1 MFIIELIEKKIARKY
16 SVNEIKNIL
25 YEEYNEHLE
34 EYKDQIIDILIRE
47 GKQIFGRQVRDK
59 ELEFIDFINTDNYFL
74 TLFDIWILIQKFK
87 IPTIFISTTK
97 ILETYNKDNFFI
109 GYGEEND
116 NFAFIVVPGI
126 NHNIAPEF
134 KLIETD
140 VDDVFIP
147 LNKLLASEN
156 KNKISDAFRNK
167 IIFDEFLRDFN
178 PKKLEKKKIRI
189 EDDSDEK
196 EPVKKT
202 KAQPKGK
209 ISESTSS
216 VSQENSSP
224 EIVIKKKQKT
234 KKVELAGTKKQT
246 NKTKK
251 NKKE

>member
-1 MFIIELIEKKIARKY
+1 MIRLNIDFKYFIIISSNEMFIRNGLESYIEKYKNGLQIEEFDKNN
-16 SVNEIKNIL
+16 SWHNFHKGLEKEEI
-25 YEEYNEHLE
+25 
-34 EYKDQIIDILIRE
+34 IINLL
-47 GKQIFGRQVRDK
+47 K
-59 ELEFIDFINTDNYFL
+59 ELNLD
-74 TLFDIWILIQKFK
+74 
-87 IPTIFISTTK
+87 TI
-97 ILETYNKDNFFI
+97 
-109 GYGEEND
+109 YGGQTEGQFYEKHI
-116 NFAFIVVPGI
+116 FQ
-126 NHNIAPEF
+126 
-134 KLIETD
+134 
-140 VDDVFIP
+140 
-147 LNKLLASEN
+147 
-156 KNKISDAFRNK
+156 KISDIYLKFFGEKELHHFETEEVICQTIFKSFELSYGKPITLQNYSNK

-216 VSQENSSP
+216 VSQEDSSS